1 METLLTE
8 IISLFS
14 EDCGKLP
21 NGGGAV
27 TPSNFNM
34 AQWQG

>member
-21 NGGGAV
+21 NGVGAV
-27 TPSNFNM
+27 TPANFTT
-34 AQWQG
+34 ATC